1 MELQPQ
7 VSQGT
12 FEFCKSSD
20 AETQSNGVVSLSL
33 SVLMG
38 PVTGDGFAQSLLF
51 DFPKGVLCPLVVSV
65 YRYLAELSAVCRFLF
80 YIAVALRIVIFY
92 ITCIYTRS
100 APDRLSLRPPP

>member
-1 MELQPQ
+1 MDLQPQ

-12 FEFCKSSD
+12 FEFCQSSD

-51 DFPKGVLCPLVVSV
+51 DFPKGVLCSLVVSV
-65 YRYLAELSAVCRFLF
+65 YRYLAALTVSCAGFRSTLPWPLEL
-80 YIAVALRIVIFY
+80 
-92 ITCIYTRS
+92 
-100 APDRLSLRPPP
+100 